1 MNITS
6 ANLHSPFKGLADP
19 TRLRIA
25 ILMLN
30 SELCVCDLTEILAL
44 PQPTISRHMANLKS
58 AGLVEDR
65 RDGRWVHY
73 RLADA
78 PVLRELK
85 SYFELLGD
93 EEPYRTDREKLSLRQ
108 KEGKC

>member
-1 MNITS
+1 MTS
-6 ANLHSPFKGLADP
+6 TTYHAPFKGLADP

-25 ILMLN
+25 IVMYDC
-30 SELCVCDLTEILAL
+30 ELCVCDLTAILEL
-44 PQPTISRHMANLKS
+44 PQPTISRHMSNLRI

-73 RLADA
+73 RLSETPLLQD
-78 PVLRELK
+78 LRA
-85 SYFELLGD
+85 YFELLAR
-93 EEPYRTDREKLSLRQ
+93 EEPYRSDRERLRLRQ